1 MLLWTMLGAC
11 GWWESY
17 QACTAAEDAETTA
30 WTALNTALDGATTA
44 ALAQAGASLE
54 AARAVDAAQAATAE
68 TREGSPTANRGELAQ
83 DAFTSASRAYGTD
96 RGLAQATW
104 TDWSVRTQD
113 QISAADALIEQS
125 RVAMERLGAWT
136 RAVGDSTLA
145 TQLASTRYEAA
156 ARVGPAREVLTIGL
170 VVPPSPR
177 GEDPALATLGDAAA
191 AALAGHAERTA
202 GLEAALAAADRLTFE
217 VDRAGQTAAGSAAA
231 YPFLG
236 FPPEAQVAS
245 AAALSAEA
253 VAARAADAA
262 RLLGAAASA
271 ARKESAPA
279 VPAEATVALDEA
291 LARSRARAAAC
302 E

>member
-125 RVAMERLGAWT
+125 RVAMERLGA
-136 RAVGDSTLA
+136 
-145 TQLASTRYEAA
+145 
-156 ARVGPAREVLTIGL
+156 
-170 VVPPSPR
+170 
-177 GEDPALATLGDAAA
+177 
-191 AALAGHAERTA
+191 
-202 GLEAALAAADRLTFE
+202 
-217 VDRAGQTAAGSAAA
+217 
-231 YPFLG
+231 
-236 FPPEAQVAS
+236 
-245 AAALSAEA
+245 
-253 VAARAADAA
+253 
-262 RLLGAAASA
+262 
-271 ARKESAPA
+271 
-279 VPAEATVALDEA
+279 
-291 LARSRARAAAC
+291 
-302 E
+302 